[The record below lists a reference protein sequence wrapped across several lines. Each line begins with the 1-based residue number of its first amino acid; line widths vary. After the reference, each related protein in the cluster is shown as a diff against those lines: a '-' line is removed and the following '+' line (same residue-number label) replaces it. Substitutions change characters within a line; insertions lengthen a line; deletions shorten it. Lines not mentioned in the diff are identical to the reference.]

1 MAISLRQTG
10 MSTLS
15 EVQDQ
20 MSRRSDLSNRN
31 DIPNPAPVGPYRAPY
46 QVHTGV
52 RVNISYYSLLR
63 DNVKALDVRQKM
75 IRVNGAEEYSQ
86 LDNEMVCW

>member
-1 MAISLRQTG
+1 MAISLHQTG

-15 EVQDQ
+15 EVWDQ

-31 DIPNPAPVGPYRAPY
+31 DIPNPAPVGPYRAPPY

-63 DNVKALDVRQKM
+63 DNVKALNVRQKM
-75 IRVNGAEEYSQ
+75 I
-86 LDNEMVCW
+86 